1 MLSAEIVVYADLVVD
16 VAEDEADDGITTAVT
31 IFLGATG
38 CNTLNPRLNSRT
50 YTPHIILVLST
61 QI

>member
-1 MLSAEIVVYADLVVD
+1 VDDRETELVVD

-38 CNTLNPRLNSRT
+38 
-50 YTPHIILVLST
+50 
-61 QI
+61 